1 MALTLKDGTYIK
13 IKDGSITTTGLQYY
27 SFKNKAVRD
36 AVKDLSKEHINNLEI
51 VIDMTVKPDST
62 KSLQDN
68 LKTLAYTKMKT
79 LTLKKSSIVTVEDNS
94 LKEAL
99 DS

>member
-36 AVKDLSKEHINNLEI
+36 AVKDLSKEHVISLNI
-51 VIDMTVKPDST
+51 VLDMTIKPDVT
-62 KSLQDN
+62 KSIQDN

-79 LTLKKSSIVTVEDNS
+79 LTLKKSTIVTVNETPFQ
-94 LKEAL
+94 
-99 DS
+99 DSIDS